1 MSTLLQNAFNE
12 EVHAILQ
19 DIQIQVEGEVASTIK
34 QLDIQFKDPSESVD
48 PDDFLE
54 GVVAALQWV
63 SVKLDERMKE
73 IS

>member
-1 MSTLLQNAFNE
+1 MSTLIQNAFNE
-12 EVHAILQ
+12 EVHALLQ

-34 QLDIQFKDPSESVD
+34 QLDLQFNDPSEAVD

-73 IS
+73 L